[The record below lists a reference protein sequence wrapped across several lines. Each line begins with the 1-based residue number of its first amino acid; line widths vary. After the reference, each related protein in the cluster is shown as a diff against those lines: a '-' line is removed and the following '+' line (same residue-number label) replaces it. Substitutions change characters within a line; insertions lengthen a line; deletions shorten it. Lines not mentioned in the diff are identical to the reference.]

1 MFQNPNVNFQSQE
14 NQRLWGPILVGAA
27 LVSAPFWIG
36 LNKNNNNNNCCYQPY
51 YQPYYPQPYQP
62 NYQQPYQPNY
72 QYPSYIENNNY
83 YI

>member
-1 MFQNPNVNFQSQE
+1 MFPNQNINFQDQE

-36 LNKNNNNNNCCYQPY
+36 LNKNNNNNNNCCYHPY

-62 NYQQPYQPNY
+62 PY
-72 QYPSYIENNNY
+72 QYPSYVENNNY

>member
-1 MFQNPNVNFQSQE
+1 MMFNPNINLQDKDD
-14 NQRLWGPILVGAA
+14 QRLWGPILVGAA

-51 YQPYYPQPYQP
+51 YQPYYPQPYP
-62 NYQQPYQPNY
+62 TYQPSY

>member
-1 MFQNPNVNFQSQE
+1 MFPYKSVNNQEQE

-36 LNKNNNNNNCCYQPY
+36 LNKNNNNNNNCCYPQY
-51 YQPYYPQPYQP
+51 YQPYYPQPYS
-62 NYQQPYQPNY
+62 PYQPNY

>member
-1 MFQNPNVNFQSQE
+1 MFPYKSVNNQEQE

-36 LNKNNNNNNCCYQPY
+36 LNKNNNNNNNCCYQPY
-51 YQPYYPQPYQP
+51 YQPYYPQPY
-62 NYQQPYQPNY
+62 QPYQPNY